1 MRCGGL
7 LRGLAMLIAL
17 LTGTLAAHAAG
28 AEHKQSPSYVLPLQ
42 ALGYVGSSQAALD
55 AGSSVL
61 TVNSLD
67 DSHVLLTFNLR
78 KLVPR
83 LPGDPPTDE
92 DRLVAAEVVDLPSG
106 KIEARTEWHLHDH
119 ARYLWA
125 LGKGRFVLRIGQQL
139 YAFAPLANLTTA
151 EPFRLSPF
159 PSRGAG
165 LRMLLVSPDG
175 GVVTEETA
183 VHPHPQPA
191 MGDATPDADQQ
202 TLLDFLRIHGE
213 GSSGSP
219 MEVVNAG
226 KALAPQPIFLSL
238 DADGYLWGKQSGA
251 GQWTIGFDSF
261 VAKGVDLGTLLSS
274 CAPRLEMLSA
284 SEYLAMTCLGGDDH
298 IKIASYGLD
307 GHETWEEALGDY
319 GVPTFVH
326 AFGAGRFALSH
337 STVST
342 GAIST
347 SGLPDAAPVTRQE
360 VRVYQNASG
369 DLLLKVI
376 CVPAYKTAENFDLS
390 EDGSQLLVA
399 QGANLAV
406 YTLPPL
412 TKQDRADMAEV
423 AKFAPPPGS
432 GPVLLTRLT
441 RGADSSEKASATPS
455 TAQPVTLP
463 APSPVLPAPAAATTD
478 TASGAEQEQTSPRKP
493 PTLLNPGEKA
503 EMPGKQ

>member
-1 MRCGGL
+1 
-7 LRGLAMLIAL
+7 LRGVAL
-17 LTGTLAAHAAG
+17 LMVPLAGALAARAAG
-28 AEHKQSPSYVLPLQ
+28 VEHKQSPSYVLSLQ
-42 ALGYVGSSQAALD
+42 ALGYAGTPQVFLDSGSSM
-55 AGSSVL
+55 L

-67 DSHVLLTFNLR
+67 DGHMLLTFSLR
-78 KLVPR
+78 KLIPR
-83 LPGDPPTDE
+83 LPNDPPTDE

-125 LGKGRFVLRIGQQL
+125 LGKGRFVLRIGEQL
-139 YAFAPLANLTTA
+139 YALAPLANLTTA

-183 VHPHPQPA
+183 VHPHPQA
-191 MGDATPDADQQ
+191 ALGDAVPEGDQQ
-202 TLLDFLRIHGE
+202 VLVDFLRIRGE
-213 GSSGSP
+213 GSVSSP
-219 MEVVNAG
+219 MQVEDAG
-226 KALAPQPIFLSL
+226 RAVAPEPIFVAL
-238 DADGYLWGKQSGA
+238 DADGYLWGKQSAA
-251 GQWTIGFDSF
+251 GQWALGFDSF
-261 VAKGVDLGTLLSS
+261 VSKGVDLGTILSS
-274 CAPRLEMLSA
+274 CAPRLEMVST
-284 SEYLAMTCLGGDDH
+284 SEYVAMTCLGGDDH
-298 IKIASYGLD
+298 VKIASYGLD
-307 GHETWEEALGDY
+307 GHETWEEGLGDY

-326 AFGAGRFALSH
+326 AFGAARFALSH
-337 STVST
+337 STLSTT
-342 GAIST
+342 GAVTS
-347 SGLPDAAPVTRQE
+347 SGLPEEAPTTRQE

-412 TKQDRADMAEV
+412 SKQDRADMAEV
-423 AKFAPPPGS
+423 AKFAPPAGS

-441 RGADSSEKASATPS
+441 RGADASEKTDAAQ
-455 TAQPVTLP
+455 AAKQPVTLP
-463 APSPVLPAPAAATTD
+463 APSPVLPAPATPVE
-478 TASGAEQEQTSPRKP
+478 TAGGEEQASPRKP

>member
-1 MRCGGL
+1 VAL
-7 LRGLAMLIAL
+7 AL
-17 LTGTLAAHAAG
+17 LAGTSVLWAAG
-28 AEHKQSPSYVLPLQ
+28 VEHKQSPSYVLSLQ
-42 ALGYVGSSQAALD
+42 ALGYAGTPQVFLDSGSSM
-55 AGSSVL
+55 L

-67 DSHVLLTFNLR
+67 DGHVLLTFSLR
-78 KLVPR
+78 KLIPR

-119 ARYLWA
+119 ARYLWS
-125 LGKGRFVLRIGQQL
+125 LGKGRFVLRIGDAL
-139 YAFAPLANLTTA
+139 YALAPLANLATA

-165 LRMLLVSPDG
+165 LRLLMASPDG

-183 VHPHPQPA
+183 VHPHPQA
-191 MGDATPDADQQ
+191 ALGDAVPDGDQQ
-202 TLLDFLRIHGE
+202 TLVDFLRIRGE

-274 CAPRLEMLSA
+274 CAPRLEMVSA
-284 SEYLAMTCLGGDDH
+284 SEYVAMTCMGGDDH
-298 IKIASYGLD
+298 LKIASYGLD

-342 GAIST
+342 GGVTT
-347 SGLPDAAPVTRQE
+347 SGLPAEAPVTRQE
-360 VRVYQNASG
+360 IRVYQNASG

-390 EDGSQLLVA
+390 EDGSQLVVA
-399 QGANLAV
+399 QGSNLAV

-412 TKQDRADMAEV
+412 SKQDRADMAEV
-423 AKFAPPPGS
+423 AKFAPPAGS

-441 RGADSSEKASATPS
+441 AGGDSSEKAGAI
-455 TAQPVTLP
+455 
-463 APSPVLPAPAAATTD
+463 PAPAVPAATQ
-478 TASGAEQEQTSPRKP
+478 TASPTAASAESASGEAEAGPRKP

-503 EMPGKQ
+503 EMPGKKLSPN